1 MPPADPCRSL
11 ARIAARP
18 IPDKF
23 CVAFSFAGEQRE
35 LVRDLADAV
44 EQALGTGTVFFDEWF
59 EYWLAGADADLKLQ
73 DLYGQRSELV
83 VVCVSE
89 RYGNK
94 PWTLAEHEVI
104 RARLQQARAASD
116 PRERDSILPI
126 RVGDGEVRGIQFTA
140 IVPDARSKG
149 IEATAQLILDRL
161 RFLRSDLE
169 AGAKT
174 AATRPTESTDSR
186 PAARPA
192 TAMPL
197 PTPGAPPSGRVKNA
211 FCDRLAND
219 WQKLSD
225 ELGIPLADQRQI
237 GANHPGTE
245 GRGLWQWLDVRQQ
258 LSRLAPACRARAWV
272 LPVPLGRP
280 VGTHL
285 PTRRATLP
293 GLS

>member
-1 MPPADPCRSL
+1 MPQVSPCRTL
-11 ARIAARP
+11 ARMAARP

-23 CVAFSFAGEQRE
+23 RVAFSFAGEQRD
-35 LVRDLADAV
+35 LVRALAEAV

-73 DLYGQRSELV
+73 DIYGQRSELV

-94 PWTLAEHEVI
+94 PWTLAEHEAI

-116 PRERDSILPI
+116 PRERDAILPI

-169 AGAKT
+169 AGAQT
-174 AATRPTESTDSR
+174 AAPGRTGPKSSGQADGPTTT
-186 PAARPA
+186 PPQPGH
-192 TAMPL
+192 TAPY
-197 PTPGAPPSGRVKNA
+197 SGRVKNA

-237 GANHPGTE
+237 SANHPGTE
-245 GRGLWQWLDVRQQ
+245 GRGLWEWLDVRQQ
-258 LSRLAPACRARAWV
+258 LARLAPACRAIGRAD
-272 LPVPLGRP
+272 LADLLEAVPGAGAGP
-280 VGTHL
+280 
-285 PTRRATLP
+285 P
-293 GLS
+293 GSPR